1 MAQTPSYAPCWPI
14 APYFLNIF
22 TPLSHLYIA
31 DTGSSYQHFCPF
43 VQEFA
48 PRRPAYTE
56 RPITYNAATPE
67 DSFTTQQTGNS

>member
-1 MAQTPSYAPCWPI
+1 MLPRAAGSSKISNSMAQTPSYAPCLPF

-48 PRRPAYTE
+48 PRRPA
-56 RPITYNAATPE
+56 
-67 DSFTTQQTGNS
+67 